1 MAAGVKHNSDRA
13 ALALAALILF
23 GSRVWAQSA
32 VPTDAAQPTDAAER
46 GEAAGQGELAFQGY
60 YLAQSGQPLLQ
71 TSGAALN
78 FQEFVPGFGLIDGN
92 VEGYGSDGFPAGT
105 NFLALEQVPLWG
117 WHWDFVGGD
126 FRFSSNVVEN
136 PFLNIYTPE
145 IAGRGVGIAVKR
157 KDRAY
162 QFFAGVET
170 VLVGPRIP
178 FLVTLPQNMVG
189 ATLQQKLGKRWE
201 FGLRYVHLTTES
213 SALTSYSNYFLP
225 SRQFQ
230 NSNSLT
236 LQSSYSFTTHLK
248 LYSEVT
254 YGTAS
259 TFTPSPGA
267 QQPFSLLVGPSWQ
280 KTKFGIHANY
290 IRQSTTYLPLLGY
303 FVGDRKGPYVEGY
316 YRPAGWVNI
325 YGSASA
331 YSNNLEHNPDVPT
344 FHSSGYTAGAN
355 FVLPWKFNAGASLAS
370 LNLTERDP
378 SRSGPFVSDNRQ
390 LNINLGRPIGRHNL
404 RFSLID
410 MKLNSNLLPQ
420 TQRFGELEDTFI
432 WKRLVLGGA
441 VRLQN
446 SHTTE
451 NRNTL
456 FYRGSIQANLK
467 RVSAYG
473 YWEEGSD
480 LVNRSVFSTNA
491 YSSTV
496 VGLSTPLIKGWSLQL
511 EAFRNNLNT
520 ALNPENI
527 FLFGNSGLGL
537 NTALAAFNQRSAYFR
552 ISKQFHWGKEMP
564 GFGRSLEQYT
574 AEHAPLVG
582 SVQGFVIEQSLAGP
596 RPAANVTVSLDHY
609 RAAVTDASGRYE
621 FVHVAE
627 GPHEVGLDQ
636 EQLPTDYEPGP
647 APTAIVSVQPQAIAR
662 ADFTVVRLAYLRGRI
677 VAPVDAPLDGVVIR
691 LAGTNRYTTPDLSG
705 NFAFYNLREGEYDV
719 VIDVDT
725 LPDGYLLASSPSIRS
740 LASSSASPAA
750 PIRFELRLKP
760 QPNKPI
766 RQLFEEH
773 IHVGT
778 GGR

>member
-1 MAAGVKHNSDRA
+1 VKHNSDRA
-13 ALALAALILF
+13 ALALAALMLF
-23 GSRVWAQSA
+23 GPPAWAQSA
-32 VPTDAAQPTDAAER
+32 GPTDAAQPTDAAEQ
-46 GEAAGQGELAFQGY
+46 GEAAGQAELAFQGY
-60 YLAQSGQPLLQ
+60 YLAGSGQPLLQ
-71 TSGAALN
+71 TSGAALS
-78 FQEFVPGFGLIDGN
+78 FQEFVPGLGLIDAN
-92 VEGYGSDGFPAGT
+92 AEGYGSNGFRAGT
-105 NFLALEQVPLWG
+105 SFVALEQVPLWG

-145 IAGRGVGIAVKR
+145 IAGRGVRIAVKR
-157 KDRAY
+157 KDRDY

-178 FLVTLPQNMVG
+178 FLMILPQKMMG

-201 FGLRYVHLTTES
+201 FGFRYVHLTTEP

-225 SRQFQ
+225 GRQFQ
-230 NSNSLT
+230 SSNSLT
-236 LQSSYSFTTHLK
+236 FQSSYSFTNHLK
-248 LYSEVT
+248 LYSEAT

-259 TFTPSPGA
+259 TFTPSPVA

-280 KTKFGIHANY
+280 RAKFGIRANY
-290 IRQSTTYLPLLGY
+290 VRQSATYLPLLGY
-303 FVGDRKGPYVEGY
+303 FVGDRKGPYAEGY
-316 YRPAGWVNI
+316 YRPARWVDI

-331 YSNNLEHNPDVPT
+331 YSNNLEGNPAVPT
-344 FHSSGYTAGAN
+344 FHSSGYTTGAT
-355 FVLPWKFNAGASLAS
+355 FVLPWKFNAGASLSS
-370 LNLTERDP
+370 LQLTERDP
-378 SRSGPFVSDNRQ
+378 SRPGRFASDNRQ
-390 LNINLGRPIGRHNL
+390 LNFNLGRPIGRHNL

-420 TQRFGELEDTFI
+420 TQRFEELGDTFI
-432 WKRLVLGGA
+432 WKWLVLGGA

-456 FYRGSIQANLK
+456 FFRGSLQANLK
-467 RVSAYG
+467 RISAYG
-473 YWEEGSD
+473 NWEEGND

-552 ISKQFHWGKEMP
+552 ISKQFHWGREMP
-564 GFGRSLEQYT
+564 AFGRSLEQYT

-582 SVQGFVIEQSLAGP
+582 SVQGLVSEQSLAGP

-627 GPHEVGLDQ
+627 GPHEVGLDL
-636 EQLPTDYEPGP
+636 EQVPADYEPGP
-647 APTAIVSVQPQAIAR
+647 APSAMVSVQPQAIAR
-662 ADFTVVRLAYLRGRI
+662 ADFTVVRLAYFKGRI
-677 VAPVDAPLDGVVIR
+677 VAPVGTPLEGIVIR
-691 LAGTNRYTTPDLSG
+691 LAGTNRYTTPDLNG

-719 VIDVDT
+719 AIDVDT
-725 LPDGYLLASSPSIRS
+725 LPDGYLLASPSSIRS
-740 LASSSASPAA
+740 LASSSAGPTG

-766 RQLFEEH
+766 RQLFQEH
-773 IHVGT
+773 IHVGPDGP
-778 GGR
+778 GGG